1 MKVKAKKIRI
11 GKIKRRGRK
20 EARREKR
27 KKKKEE
33 TKSEKDNGG

>member
-1 MKVKAKKIRI
+1 MEVKAKKIRI
-11 GKIKRRGRK
+11 GETKRRGRK

-27 KKKKEE
+27 KKKKGE